1 MAIGTFRE
9 WLNEK
14 EGKESYKEFFAKK
27 LEKFGVKSASELTGD
42 DKKKFFDEVDA
53 EWKGEKE
60 EPEVGDK
67 DVNESADKAKKFMKE
82 FNLSVS
88 LLKEDIKLAD
98 KNQDWYA
105 RLEYISILISKEL
118 KNR

>member
-27 LEKFGVKSASELTGD
+27 LEKFGVKSASELTGE

-53 EWKGEKE
+53 EWEGENE
-60 EPEVGDK
+60 EPEIDEK
-67 DVNESADKAKKFMKE
+67 DCNESKPSWDDAEKATKKVADLFKGHSKITSK
-82 FNLSVS
+82 NS
-88 LLKEDIKLAD
+88 LTIEVDGITGKIVFDPTF
-98 KNQDWYA
+98 
-105 RLEYISILISKEL
+105 
-118 KNR
+118 